1 MAQTDQP
8 FSAPRPLIETLPK
21 AVRCAIAA
29 KSQLEEINLTR
40 WAQSYGVTE
49 QDVEAAWI
57 HELTKET
64 NARECGEGK

>member
-1 MAQTDQP
+1 MAQTDQT
-8 FSAPRPLIETLPK
+8 PRPLFDTL
-21 AVRCAIAA
+21 ASAIRTAIRHGTLLSDIN
-29 KSQLEEINLTR
+29 KSR
-40 WAQSYGVTE
+40 WALTYGPDLTE